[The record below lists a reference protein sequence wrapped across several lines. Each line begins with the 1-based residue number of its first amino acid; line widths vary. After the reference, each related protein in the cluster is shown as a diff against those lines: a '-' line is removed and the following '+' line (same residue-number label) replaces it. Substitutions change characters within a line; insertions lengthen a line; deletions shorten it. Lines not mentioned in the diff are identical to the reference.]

1 MNLSKG
7 VVSLCCRATGS
18 CVQPRKLSHDRS
30 HLTGYGSPRAQ
41 NMHLLLDPGASSTS
55 GFKHLRRLVFEIVV
69 EFPTHL
75 KNMRK
80 SNWIIESS
88 PQIEGKIHIWNH
100 HFIFFS
106 TLHNI
111 IHWESSKHSKQK
123 NAGLTCGAQSL
134 KWFPRVPP
142 ISTGSSGAT
151 GQRKTGRIDYY
162 RGHVWRHFSWIHVY

>member
-100 HFIFFS
+100 HFIFFQHPTQHHPLRILKTFQAKKRWTDLWCPVTEVVS
-106 TLHNI
+106 PGSPNFNGFLRSHRT
-111 IHWESSKHSKQK
+111 KK
-123 NAGLTCGAQSL
+123 NGAN
-134 KWFPRVPP
+134 
-142 ISTGSSGAT
+142 
-151 GQRKTGRIDYY
+151 
-162 RGHVWRHFSWIHVY
+162 